1 MLNFLGKLFDSNEK
15 ELNKLKPL
23 VSQINSLEPQ
33 FEKLKDDQLKEKTK
47 EFKERLQKGETL
59 DDLLPEAFAAVREA
73 AKRTLGQ
80 RHFDV
85 QLMGGIVLHQ
95 GKIAEMKTGEGKTL
109 VATLPLYL
117 NALTG
122 KGCHLVTVNDFLA
135 KRDTQWMGPIYALLG
150 LSVGCIGHEK
160 SYLFEWREK
169 EIKFG
174 EEFNLKPCTRKEAYQ
189 ADITYGQNNEFGFDY
204 LRDNMVYDLNDIVQR
219 GHYFAIVDEVDSILI
234 DEARTPLIIS
244 APAEESARLY
254 QTFARLVPRL
264 KENVDFNVDEKM
276 RAVTLTD
283 EGISKVEKAL
293 GMKNLYTEGGVTLVH
308 YLENALKAMCLFKK
322 DKDYVVKDGE
332 IIIVD
337 EFTGRL
343 LHGRRY
349 SEGLH
354 QAIEAKEGVEVK
366 RESDTL
372 ATISFQNYFRMY
384 EKLAGMTGTAAT
396 EAEEFYKIY
405 KLDVVVIPTNRPLI
419 RNNLPDKIYKTEEA
433 KFRAV
438 VSDIKQRHEKGQPV
452 LVGTIS
458 IEKNEM
464 LSELLKREG
473 VPHEVLNAK
482 NHEREAKIIAEA
494 GKKGAVTVA
503 TNMAGRGVDIILGGT
518 PPPAQPTIN
527 NQQSR
532 WQKEHEEIVKLGGL
546 HVIGTER
553 HESRRIDNQLRG
565 RAGRQ
570 GDPGSS
576 QFYVSLEDDL
586 MRIFGG
592 ERIKRMMELMKL
604 PDDVPIEHN
613 LISKSIEQAQKK
625 VEGYNFDIRKHL
637 IEYDDVMNK
646 QREVVYK
653 KRREI
658 LAKEN
663 LKDDI
668 LGIIEENIRNFCSM
682 HLGSDQKEI
691 FESVRA
697 ILPKTSFVDK
707 ELERLKDSSG
717 EILVEN
723 LVELARKAYEEK
735 EKELGADILR
745 QIERIIYL
753 RTMDTLWVQHLNA
766 MEELREGI
774 GLRGWGQ
781 RDPLVEYK
789 YEAYNL
795 FKRYLT
801 AVSSQIANIIYKVEV
816 KMPVAGEFER
826 RPIEERGADERLAA
840 GTFSGLER
848 QQGRGLG
855 IPRPIS
861 EASAGI
867 MGEGPTIAE
876 RAGIG
881 REPVV
886 RQTPKVGRNDP
897 CPCGSGKKFKKCH
910 GR

>member
-1 MLNFLGKLFDSNEK
+1 MLRFFSKLFDSNTK
-15 ELNKLKPL
+15 ELQKLQLL
-23 VSQINSLEPQ
+23 VFQINSLEKQ
-33 FEKLKDDQLKEKTK
+33 FEKLKDEQLKEKTQ
-47 EFKERLQKGETL
+47 EFKERLKEGNTL
-59 DDLLPEAFAAVREA
+59 DQILPEAFALVREA
-73 AKRTLGQ
+73 SKRVLGQ

-135 KRDTQWMGPIYALLG
+135 KRDTQWMGPIYSLLG
-150 LSVGCIGHEK
+150 LSVSCIGHDK

-174 EEFNLKPCTRKEAYQ
+174 EEFNLKPCTRQEAYQ

-204 LRDNMVYDLNDIVQR
+204 LRDNMVYDLNNIVQR

-264 KENVDFNVDEKM
+264 KENIDFNVDEKM

-283 EGISKVEKAL
+283 EGISKVEKSL
-293 GMKNLYTEGGVTLVH
+293 GLNNLYTEGGITLVH
-308 YLENALKAMCLFKK
+308 HLENALKAMCLFKK

-405 KLDVVVIPTNRPLI
+405 KLEVVVIPTNRPLI
-419 RNNLPDKIYKTEEA
+419 RHNLPDKIYKTEAA
-433 KFRAV
+433 KFKAV
-438 VSDIKQRHEKGQPV
+438 VSDIKQRYEKGQPV

-464 LSELLKREG
+464 FSELLKREG

-518 PPPAQPTIN
+518 PPPTQLKN
-527 NQQSR
+527 NKQKLT
-532 WQKEHEEIVKLGGL
+532 WQKAHEEIVKLGGL

-592 ERIKRMMELMKL
+592 EKIKRMMEFMKL

-625 VEGYNFDIRKHL
+625 VEGHNFDIRKHL
-637 IEYDDVMNK
+637 IDYDDVMNK
-646 QREVVYK
+646 QRELVYK

-658 LAKEN
+658 LAKNN

-668 LGIIEENIRNFCSM
+668 LGIIEENIRNLCSM
-682 HLGSDQKEI
+682 HLGSDPKEI

-697 ILPKTSFVDK
+697 ILPKTTFVDK
-707 ELERLKDSSG
+707 ELERLRDSSG
-717 EILVEN
+717 EILVES
-723 LVELARKAYEEK
+723 LVELAREAYEKK
-735 EKELGADILR
+735 EKELGSDILR
-745 QIERIIYL
+745 QIEKIIYL
-753 RTMDTLWVQHLNA
+753 RTIDTLWIQHLNA

-795 FKRYLT
+795 FKRYLAT
-801 AVSSQIANIIYKVEV
+801 VSSQIANIIYKVEV
-816 KMPVAGEFER
+816 KMPVASEFAR
-826 RPIEERGADERLAA
+826 RLIEERGADERLAA
-840 GTFSGLER
+840 GTFAGLEGW
-848 QQGRGLG
+848 QQRGVSMS
-855 IPRPIS
+855 RSIS
-861 EASAGI
+861 EVSAGI
-867 MGEGPTIAE
+867 MGGSPTIAE
-876 RAGIG
+876 RAGVG
-881 REPVV
+881 QEPIV
-886 RQTPKVGRNDP
+886 RKTPKVGRNDP